1 MLKEKIVNL
10 EKLQQKLPKLL
21 NMKFVNKELVDV
33 YEPPYSFIRNGC
45 LYISGENGDCACD
58 YYGEF
63 RGNDPYINPKLVEF
77 AAKNGG
83 YFEWENPAC
92 IVFCK
97 N

>member
-1 MLKEKIVNL
+1 MNL
-10 EKLQQKLPKLL
+10 EKLKDKLPVLP
-21 NMKFVNKELVDV
+21 NMKFIGSDLVEV
-33 YEPPYSFIRNGC
+33 LEKPYSFIRDDR
-45 LYISGENGDCACD
+45 LFISGENGDNACD

-63 RGNDPYINPKLVEF
+63 RGGFPYINPILEDF

-83 YFEWENPAC
+83 YFDWENPAC

>member
-1 MLKEKIVNL
+1 MNLQKLKDKLPVLPNIKFIGSDLVEVL
-10 EKLQQKLPKLL
+10 EK
-21 NMKFVNKELVDV
+21 
-33 YEPPYSFIRNGC
+33 PYSFIRDDR
-45 LYISGENGDCACD
+45 LFISGENGDNACD

-63 RGNDPYINPKLVEF
+63 RGGFPYINPILEDF

-83 YFEWENPAC
+83 YFDWENPAC